1 MKILSLAT
9 IRKKT
14 TDIARIINAPRDLL
28 PTFGSTRDFGNPHIE
43 VDKKNYH
50 YVIVE
55 RGIEWE
61 RSTTQNLNEL
71 LYWIFND
78 VTFQMACDYEVKNR
92 VNNQDFR
99 RELFRK
105 QLEFMKNINSDFS
118 KKLEEEIREILKNHP
133 FNDNR

>member
-50 YVIVE
+50 YVVVE

>member
-105 QLEFMKNINSDFS
+105 QLELMKNINSDFS